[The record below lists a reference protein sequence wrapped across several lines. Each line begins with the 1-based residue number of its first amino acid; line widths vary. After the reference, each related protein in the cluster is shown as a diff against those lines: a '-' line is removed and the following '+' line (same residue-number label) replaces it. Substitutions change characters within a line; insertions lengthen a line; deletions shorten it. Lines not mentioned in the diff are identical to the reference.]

1 MCTNNTELENFQT
14 FITDILIRNKS
25 ILDQTTKL
33 QDACTHLC
41 RTISKAATS
50 CGCITIDA
58 NKQQYTFF
66 EDTSLEEIKNLM
78 HTHVNGELCENC
90 QELLEKELGRTLF
103 YLGAIA
109 NTFDISLSAVLEKEK
124 RRTEMLGKYSLR

>member
-1 MCTNNTELENFQT
+1 MCTDITELESFQT

-25 ILDQTTKL
+25 VLDQTTKL

-41 RTISKAATS
+41 RTISKAATT
-50 CGCITIDA
+50 CGCITINA
-58 NKQQYTFF
+58 TKQHYNFS
-66 EDTSLEEIKNLM
+66 EDTSLEELKNLM

-90 QELLEKELGRTLF
+90 QELLEKELGRVLF

-109 NTFDISLSAVLEKEK
+109 NTFDVSLSDVLQKEK
-124 RRTEMLGKYSLR
+124 YRTEILGKYSLK